1 MNEFASL
8 LLALSACVGLRR
20 SQYWSEGQWVSYR
33 ERRLRETLAAAIR
46 IPFYSER
53 LGFDPRPEDLDRL
66 PILGRA
72 EVRDLAVSVQGLHP
86 PGTRFESKQSSGS
99 TGMPAEFLFDQ
110 AHQRGRFGARAR
122 YLLSHGWT
130 PLHRSAWVIFLA
142 SGTPDAGLIGH
153 PLLRGARFLS
163 LFTPIEEQVSW
174 LERLNPQ
181 FLYTLP
187 STLDALADR
196 LSRSSVPSLRLAMT
210 SGEVVEE
217 ALREKVRRNLGIEIA
232 DNYGSTEA
240 FLAWRC
246 PRGSYHVNAEHVLLQ
261 IVDPDGHPARDG
273 ELGRV
278 LVTTLENRLM
288 PLVRYEIGDYAQMS
302 GEACPCGRTLPVLGR
317 IAGRAVQLFQLT
329 DGRLITPWE
338 LVVRMRR
345 HWKLRQFQIV
355 QRAVDTYLLR
365 YVSDDPLPE
374 PVRAEL
380 AREFETVIP
389 GGIRVDF
396 EQVER
401 IPRTATGKFL
411 TAISELAE

>member
-1 MNEFASL
+1 
-8 LLALSACVGLRR
+8 
-20 SQYWSEGQWVSYR
+20 
-33 ERRLRETLAAAIR
+33 
-46 IPFYSER
+46 
-53 LGFDPRPEDLDRL
+53 
-66 PILGRA
+66 
-72 EVRDLAVSVQGLHP
+72 
-86 PGTRFESKQSSGS
+86 
-99 TGMPAEFLFDQ
+99 MPAEFLYDA

-130 PLHRSAWVIFLA
+130 PLHRSAWIIYLP
-142 SGTPDAGLIGH
+142 SGTSDAPFISH

-163 LFTPIEEQVSW
+163 LFTPIEEQISW
-174 LERLNPQ
+174 LKRLDPQ
-181 FLYTLP
+181 FLYTMP

-246 PRGSYHVNAEHVLLQ
+246 PRGRYHVNAEHVLLQ
-261 IVDPDGHPARDG
+261 IVDPDGHPVPAG

-288 PLVRYEIGDYAQMS
+288 PLVRYEIGDYAQAS
-302 GEACPCGRTLPVLGR
+302 EEACPCGRTLPLLGR

-338 LVVRMRR
+338 LVVRMRQ
-345 HWKLRQFQIV
+345 HGGLRQFQIV
-355 QRAVDTYLLR
+355 QRAVDR
-365 YVSDDPLPE
+365 YVVRYVAADPLSE

-380 AREFETVIP
+380 AREFEVVIR

-396 EQVER
+396 EQVDR
-401 IPRTATGKFL
+401 IPRTATGKYL
-411 TAISELAE
+411 TAISELAK